1 MAWELTEEAFERL
14 LACFDSDRDRAG
26 EKYEDLRR
34 ALIRF
39 FEGRGIFAPEECVD
53 EVFNRAARRL
63 SEGVVVVNI
72 YGYCQESARFVL
84 LERFKSPDRKN
95 APLEEASPLVAAD
108 GEGAEGKEAAMKC
121 LDECL
126 NQLPEKKRELILAYY
141 QDDKRDRINR
151 RRALAEQFSV
161 RRDALANQAQR
172 LRNKL
177 EQCITECRRRLA
189 I

>member
-1 MAWELTEEAFERL
+1 LSSFV
-14 LACFDSDRDRAG
+14 D
-26 EKYEDLRR
+26 
-34 ALIRF
+34 
-39 FEGRGIFAPEECVD
+39 IFSPSS
-53 EVFNRAARRL
+53 RRL

-72 YGYCQESARFVL
+72 YGYCHESARFVL

-95 APLEEASPLVAAD
+95 APLEEASPVVAAD
-108 GEGAEGKEAAMKC
+108 GEGAEGKEAAMRC

-151 RRALAEQFSV
+151 RRALAEQFCV

-172 LRNKL
+172 LRDKL
-177 EQCITECRRRLA
+177 EQCIARCRRRLE